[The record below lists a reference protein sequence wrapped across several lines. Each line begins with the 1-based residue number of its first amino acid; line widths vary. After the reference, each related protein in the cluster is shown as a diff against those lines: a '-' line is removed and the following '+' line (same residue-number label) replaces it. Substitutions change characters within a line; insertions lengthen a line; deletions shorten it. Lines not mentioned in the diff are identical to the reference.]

1 MVIFALET
9 TPDKV
14 KRVPLNRASP
24 RTLKK
29 VFKLNFLPEVLT
41 DPNGTS
47 VVHEG
52 EEGDIDG
59 WSPRLETNIQYLV
72 DVQPDMRA
80 QGREVFVFVTA
91 LAL

>member
-59 WSPRLETNIQYLV
+59 WMYNQTCELKVGKFSFL
-72 DVQPDMRA
+72 
-80 QGREVFVFVTA
+80 
-91 LAL
+91 

>member
-1 MVIFALET
+1 MATSYDHSEESNMVIFALET

-59 WSPRLETNIQYLV
+59 WMYNQTCELKVGKFSFL
-72 DVQPDMRA
+72 
-80 QGREVFVFVTA
+80 
-91 LAL
+91 